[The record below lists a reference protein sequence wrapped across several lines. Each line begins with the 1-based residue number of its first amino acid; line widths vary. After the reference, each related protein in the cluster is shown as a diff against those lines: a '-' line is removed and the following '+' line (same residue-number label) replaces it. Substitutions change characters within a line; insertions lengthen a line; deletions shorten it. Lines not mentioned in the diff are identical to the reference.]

1 MTPEQHHPDPNQAE
15 GNGNSSKDSSVPNSG
30 RLLSWFRRFLLG
42 GVIQEQVN
50 QEVRNKVRER
60 VKEIFS
66 NSEIEQIK
74 ENFEKE
80 EIKDFK
86 QELYNKTEKIIK
98 ELDKEYNKLFQ
109 QYKDLNSRV
118 SRISGFVY
126 FILISAA
133 VLGGFALM
141 QGGPIASIM
150 SIDVLR
156 ADIADLKQ
164 DVRLLMD
171 NQE

>member
-15 GNGNSSKDSSVPNSG
+15 GNGNSSKDSSVPNGG
-30 RLLSWFRRFLLG
+30 RPLSWFGRFLLG
-42 GVIQEQVN
+42 RVIQDQINKEVREQV
-50 QEVRNKVRER
+50 EER
-60 VKEIFS
+60 VKKIFS
-66 NSEIEQIK
+66 DSKIEKIEEDFKNKEIK
-74 ENFEKE
+74 EAKE
-80 EIKDFK
+80 R
-86 QELYNKTEKIIK
+86 
-98 ELDKEYNKLFQ
+98 LDKECDKLFQ
-109 QYKDLNSRV
+109 QYKDLDSRV
-118 SRISGFVY
+118 SRISGGVY
-126 FILISAA
+126 LILISAA
-133 VLGGFALM
+133 VLGGFALI

>member
-1 MTPEQHHPDPNQAE
+1 MKE
-15 GNGNSSKDSSVPNSG
+15 K
-30 RLLSWFRRFLLG
+30 
-42 GVIQEQVN
+42 
-50 QEVRNKVRER
+50 

-66 NSEIEQIK
+66 DTKIKEIE

-80 EIKDFK
+80 EIKKFK
-86 QELYNKTEKIIK
+86 QELYNKTEKITK
-98 ELDKEYNKLFQ
+98 ELDKEYEKLFQ
-109 QYKDLNSRV
+109 QYKDLDSRV
-118 SRISGFVY
+118 SRASGGVY
-126 FILISAA
+126 LILISAA
-133 VLGGFALM
+133 ILGGFAFM

-150 SIDVLR
+150 SIDVLK

>member
-1 MTPEQHHPDPNQAE
+1 MTPEQRHPDPNQAE
-15 GNGNSSKDSSVPNSG
+15 VNGNSSKDSSVPNG
-30 RLLSWFRRFLLG
+30 RRPFSWFRRLLLG
-42 GVIQEQVN
+42 GVIQEQI
-50 QEVRNKVRER
+50 EKEMKEK

-66 NSEIEQIK
+66 DTKIKEIE

-80 EIKDFK
+80 EIKKFK
-86 QELYNKTEKIIK
+86 QELYNKTEKITK
-98 ELDKEYNKLFQ
+98 ELDKEYEKLFQ
-109 QYKDLNSRV
+109 QYKDLDSRV
-118 SRISGFVY
+118 SRASGGVY
-126 FILISAA
+126 LILISAA
-133 VLGGFALM
+133 ILGGFAFM

-150 SIDVLR
+150 SIDVLK